1 MRKLDHLQTMA
12 LTYQEIVQGE
22 RPWTALGNFMNDWF
36 DYAKDKR
43 PQLVADPIVL
53 PQHLDAENLRWA
65 TFCAASVE
73 WFCERYNL
81 SCPSW
86 VYSSVYN
93 LPEPWFDSPGAY
105 KPEVRAR
112 LIQKTPEQ
120 FARRNIYC
128 GNRMF
133 ANKYEFAEEYRR
145 LFPRTPATT
154 I

>member
-22 RPWTALGNFMNDWF
+22 RPWTAPGNFMNDWF
-36 DYAKDKR
+36 EYAKGKR
-43 PQLVADPIVL
+43 LQLVADPLVL
-53 PQHLDAENLRWA
+53 PERLDAENFQWA

-73 WFCERYNL
+73 WFCNRY
-81 SCPSW
+81 SIPCPSW
-86 VYSSVYN
+86 VYSPVYN

-112 LIQKTPEQ
+112 LIQRTPEQ
-120 FARRNIYC
+120 FTRRNIFC

-133 ANKYEFAEEYRR
+133 ANKYEVAEEYH
-145 LFPRTPATT
+145 LLLQKTS
-154 I
+154 